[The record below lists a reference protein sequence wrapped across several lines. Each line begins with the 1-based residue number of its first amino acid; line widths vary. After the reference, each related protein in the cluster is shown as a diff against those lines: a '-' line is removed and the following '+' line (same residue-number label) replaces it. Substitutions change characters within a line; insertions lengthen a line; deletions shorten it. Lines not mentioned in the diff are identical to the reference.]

1 MRRDQLE
8 HAIRTVCQV
17 IGRPEVIVVGSHRG
31 TRRCSHFPADISDH
45 GNLYGSVTVPRDE
58 AALHS

>member
-1 MRRDQLE
+1 ML
-8 HAIRTVCQV
+8 TS
-17 IGRPEVIVVGSHRG
+17 PVGN
-31 TRRCSHFPADISDH
+31 SDH